1 MDHSAQHTT
10 TVANMYYNTSNEYR
24 KRIGANVLQ
33 KSVSVKAKVATL
45 QDASE
50 ITPAYETESFFKPNW
65 PLQLG
70 DLPPPLEFIRKYA
83 KSPVLNEV
91 CHARGCNHSSFYN
104 GDLITHMQQKHKVGE
119 FECVCGHVSESCRAH
134 IKHLK
139 DSCQQQDQIP
149 LCTSRC
155 LEITAVRPAEC
166 PPGLA
171 CFFCSH
177 CKTWFTTQKTAK
189 THLKRANDNAV
200 KIKENKA
207 KTLKK
212 HGRKLAEC
220 AGATVLDELLPALT
234 VITTNGT
241 AVVDDTMQQ
250 RLSEERLS
258 EEESAFPKIIVEI

>member
-1 MDHSAQHTT
+1 MNA
-10 TVANMYYNTSNEYR
+10 
-24 KRIGANVLQ
+24 
-33 KSVSVKAKVATL
+33 
-45 QDASE
+45 
-50 ITPAYETESFFKPNW
+50 
-65 PLQLG
+65 
-70 DLPPPLEFIRKYA
+70 
-83 KSPVLNEV
+83 
-91 CHARGCNHSSFYN
+91 
-104 GDLITHMQQKHKVGE
+104 
-119 FECVCGHVSESCRAH
+119 CVCGHVSESCRAH

-139 DSCQQQDQIP
+139 DSCEQQDQIP

-171 CFFCSH
+171 YFSCSH

-189 THLKRANDNAV
+189 AHLKRANDNAV

-220 AGATVLDELLPALT
+220 AGATVSDELLLALT
-234 VITTNGT
+234 AITTNGT
-241 AVVDDTMQQ
+241 AVVDDTMRQ
-250 RLSEERLS
+250 RLSEERLSEERLSEERLSGEPLLEERLSEEPLLEERLWEERLSEEPLSEEPLS